1 MKIARQILCFLPF
14 AGLAHCAW
22 AQSSVQI
29 YGIADVYLGPVKDTR
44 TTMKI
49 ADGGIAA
56 SRLGFRGTEDLG
68 GGWQSVFNLEMG
80 MNLDDGSFTLGGGF
94 GRMAFVGLKSPY
106 GTVEMGRGYAPL
118 FYSMQ
123 TVDPFT
129 MNVNWSPAQLLSKS
143 DGQGAAFAPIAP
155 PMRLSNLVRYRH
167 GDLSGSGFRFELTAA
182 PGEGAATSGRF
193 VGGTLSYRAENYYVS
208 YSGQRL
214 NTGTNSAVSYHADAH
229 LVNGKY
235 MMGPVTLSAMYGVAD
250 ADAPGTFKSTLT
262 LLGVTWNLG
271 EHRLLAEFGRRN
283 VSNSTRDNDMLTLGY
298 DYNLSKR
305 TTLYARTLRL
315 NNKGQAAISMGLATV
330 PANSGVDVSA
340 MALGIKHNF

>member
-1 MKIARQILCFLPF
+1 MKFTRQALWSLPF
-14 AGLAHCAW
+14 LGFANCAL

-29 YGIADVYLGPVKDTR
+29 YGIADAYVGPVKDTG
-44 TTMKI
+44 TVVKI

-68 GGWQSVFNLEMG
+68 GGWRAIFNLEMG

-129 MNVNWSPAQLLSKS
+129 MNVNWSPAQLLGKS
-143 DGQGAAFAPIAP
+143 DGQGAAFASIAP
-155 PMRLSNLVRYRH
+155 PLRLSNLVRYRY
-167 GDLSGSGFRFELTAA
+167 GELSGPGLRLELSAA
-182 PGEGAATSGRF
+182 PGEGAAALGRF
-193 VGGTLSYRAENYYVS
+193 VGGTVSYQAGNYYVS

-214 NTGTNSAVSYHADAH
+214 NTGTNSAVTYHADTH

-235 MMGPVTLSAMYGVAD
+235 MLGPVTLSAMHGIAD

-262 LLGVTWNLG
+262 TLGITWNLG
-271 EHRLLAEFGRRN
+271 AHRLLAEFGRRN

-298 DYNLSKR
+298 DYTLSKR
-305 TTLYARTLRL
+305 TTLYARALRL

-340 MALGIKHNF
+340 LALGIKHNF